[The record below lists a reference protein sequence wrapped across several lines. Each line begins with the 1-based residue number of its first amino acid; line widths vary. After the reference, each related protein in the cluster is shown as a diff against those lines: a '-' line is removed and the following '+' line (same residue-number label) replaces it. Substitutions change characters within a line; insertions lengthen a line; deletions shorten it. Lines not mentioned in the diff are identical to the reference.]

1 MLTEACR
8 RPAATGPARRRAGV
22 RAEADRGPR
31 SRSGVAPVAVSA
43 AGALA
48 VLTVSAA
55 LALCGPG
62 VLGVA
67 LPAARGPLG
76 GGGPLLAAAYAIPL
90 GLVAL
95 VSGHLAD
102 RAGAGRL
109 LRIGLLGL
117 AGASLL
123 CSLAPNLPSLVVLRV
138 IQGAAAGLLPAT
150 ALALLLRATSRRRLG
165 EALGAFAAGAL
176 LLPAAAPLLGAAL
189 AGQPGWRALLAAEAA
204 AALLTARASM
214 AVLPSAPGGA
224 GGRLDVAGLAS
235 GGAGLLLALLALGGG
250 SWWGWGSP
258 LTVLLGL
265 GGAAAVA
272 GFVVVELSAER
283 PLLDLRRL
291 WDPAAGAATLLL
303 AVLVG
308 CLGAGFL
315 EAPSLLLQAQGGGP
329 QGAWPPLLAG
339 LAAAVALP
347 LSGRLCDRVGPRW
360 PAAAGLSLLAD
371 ASYLLHLTRPATAGW
386 EIAALVGLRGA
397 AMGLAL
403 APVLTMAV
411 AGIAGGDENRAAAAV
426 VSVLRLPAAIGLA
439 VLAGLTAVPR
449 RTLSTLDPG
458 ALLAPVAWG
467 PVRALLL
474 VTAGVAA
481 LGVLLALRLPT
492 APAGASRVDLAR
504 LLAALTGTRRRELD
518 LTGVDA
524 RRREPAAAAPA
535 TPRPRRPRAAT
546 GARATTSATAAS
558 RTRTPRSTTAAA
570 RAAKGPAAATR
581 TAPRPRRAPVTAAEP
596 PVPTAS
602 PASAAA
608 PASPARRSPPRRRRA
623 ETGPAA

>member
-1 MLTEACR
+1 M
-8 RPAATGPARRRAGV
+8 
-22 RAEADRGPR
+22 
-31 SRSGVAPVAVSA
+31 
-43 AGALA
+43 
-48 VLTVSAA
+48 LTVSAA
-55 LALCGPG
+55 LALSGAG

-67 LPAARGPLG
+67 VPAGRGPLG
-76 GGGPLLAAAYAIPL
+76 GGGPLLVAAYAIPL
-90 GLVAL
+90 GLMAL

-123 CSLAPNLPSLVVLRV
+123 CSLAWNLPSLVVLRV
-138 IQGAAAGLLPAT
+138 LQGAAAGLLPAT
-150 ALALLLRATSRRRLG
+150 ALALLLRGTSRRRLG

-204 AALLTARASM
+204 AALLAARASM
-214 AVLPSAPGGA
+214 AVLPSAPGGGA
-224 GGRLDVAGLAS
+224 GRLDVAGLAS
-235 GGAGLLLALLALGGG
+235 GGAALLLALLALGGG

-272 GFVVVELSAER
+272 GLVVVELSAER

-291 WDPAAGAATLLL
+291 CDPAAGAATLLL
-303 AVLVG
+303 AVLVT

-315 EAPSLLLQAQGGGP
+315 EAPSLHLQAQGGGP
-329 QGAWPPLLAG
+329 QGAWSPLLAG

-347 LSGRLCDRVGPRW
+347 LSGRLCDRIGPRW

-386 EIAALVGLRGA
+386 EVAALVALRGA
-397 AMGLAL
+397 GMGLAL

-411 AGIAGGDENRAAAAV
+411 ADIAGGAENRAAAAV

-439 VLAGLTAVPR
+439 VLAGLSTVPR
-449 RTLSTLDPG
+449 RTLSALDPG
-458 ALLAPVAWG
+458 AMLPPVAWG

-492 APAGASRVDLAR
+492 APAGASRVDLAG

-524 RRREPAAAAPA
+524 RRPERAAATPAA
-535 TPRPRRPRAAT
+535 PRPRRPRPAT
-546 GARATTSATAAS
+546 GARAATSTTAAS
-558 RTRTPRSTTAAA
+558 RTRTPRSTSAAT
-570 RAAKGPAAATR
+570 RAAKGPVAPATR
-581 TAPRPRRAPVTAAEP
+581 TAPRSRRAPVTAAEP
-596 PVPTAS
+596 PAPQAS
-602 PASAAA
+602 PASAAGSRPRPAAAGARRRRPAPAALAGELADAA
-608 PASPARRSPPRRRRA
+608 PASPARRSPARRRTA